1 MRKFV
6 FVTAFAV
13 LSLASVVAASAR
25 PAELSGVVQ
34 SKEPYGRASLTWL
47 FLKAYDVSLWTDA
60 PSWSFRE
67 TFALSI
73 DYNMSFSTEELV
85 ERTVEEMKRVS
96 PGLPAADQS
105 RVATA
110 LSRLF
115 PDVKSGDRITALH
128 LPGRPVQFFHNGRG
142 TGQLEE
148 AAFVEPFF
156 NIWLSPRTAEPS
168 IRKKL
173 LRLDR

>member
-1 MRKFV
+1 MRKFA
-6 FVTAFAV
+6 FLTAFAF
-13 LSLASVVAASAR
+13 LSLATAIAANAR

-34 SKEPYGRASLTWL
+34 SREPFGRASLTWL

-60 PSWSFRE
+60 AAWSFKE

-85 ERTVEEMKRVS
+85 ERTVEEMRRVA
-96 PGLPAADQS
+96 PGLSAADQS
-105 RVATA
+105 RVAVELA
-110 LSRLF
+110 RLF
-115 PDVKSGDRITALH
+115 PSVKSGDRITALH
-128 LPGRPVQFFHNGRG
+128 LPGRPVQFFHNGKG
-142 TGQLEE
+142 TGQLEDPKF
-148 AAFVEPFF
+148 AEPFF

-173 LRLDR
+173 LRLER